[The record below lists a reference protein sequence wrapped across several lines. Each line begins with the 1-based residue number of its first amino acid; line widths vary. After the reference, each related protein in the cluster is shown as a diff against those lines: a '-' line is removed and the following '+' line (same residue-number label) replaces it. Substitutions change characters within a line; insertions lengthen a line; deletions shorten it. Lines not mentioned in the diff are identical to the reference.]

1 MNAGFATILW
11 TTIILADIALAVAR
25 VFMSR
30 GPLRLSFA
38 LAIPVLI
45 LLGALI
51 NAIYNRITTG
61 SALGGPPRRPFPRP

>member
-11 TTIILADIALAVAR
+11 TVIIVADIALLAAR
-25 VFMSR
+25 MFMPR

-51 NAIYNRITTG
+51 NAIYNRVTTG
-61 SALGGPPRRPFPRP
+61 HALEGPPRRPFSRP